1 MTKGKKILIISAV
14 LIILAGI
21 FFLSKKLRLILGMG
35 VNYDFNTLNKNV
47 ELKLSSYGT
56 KSSRS
61 LSVSENGTLLGMII
75 RQPSGI
81 VFINTSGT
89 SIPVSNEKDLKLL
102 DSIL

>member
-21 FFLSKKLRLILGMG
+21 FFLSKKLRLILATG

-75 RQPSGI
+75 RQPSEI